1 MKYYSEML
9 NEIFDT
15 EEELCK
21 AEEKVKTVKAEKE
34 RKVKELKEERA
45 KRAKEVE
52 SAQAKAVEAIKYY
65 RELLSDFCEDYG
77 SFHMTLDNNYPVK
90 DFMEIF
96 RSLF

>member
-15 EEELCK
+15 EGELCK
-21 AEEKVKTVKAEKE
+21 AEEKVKAAKSEKE
-34 RKVKELKEERA
+34 KRVKELKEERA

-52 SAQAKAVEAIKYY
+52 SAQADAIEAIKYY
-65 RELLSDFCEDYG
+65 KELLSDFCEDYG
-77 SFHMTLDNNYPVK
+77 SFHMTLDNNYPAK